1 MAVWRCTSVPEWQ
14 TAGGKV
20 AGGAGVATCGRRGGE
35 RAQRGATACPS
46 VAVSLFLGLH
56 FFVGC
61 VGILFLWLMGHTCK
75 SVSIYT

>member
-1 MAVWRCTSVPEWQ
+1 MAVWRCTLVPEWQ
-14 TAGGKV
+14 TVGGKV
-20 AGGAGVATCGRRGGE
+20 AGGRRGGE